1 MKKWRRV
8 WRCVL
13 SMRAILLSTGKVL
26 SLNDDGDNLD
36 CEVDSSISWEWNDS
50 LDKISD
56 FEEKLYWCPAGT
68 AILKVS
74 FQVHQALRTITATT
88 VNSVQD
94 LRHQIKVKERN
105 LKQKANREKGILIVA
120 QKYRSSR
127 TSIPVPAKQRRP
139 GTQTKTKTLIKKH
152 QANGSLEACKSRSN
166 RSC

>member
-26 SLNDDGDNLD
+26 SLNDDGGNLD

-105 LKQKANREKGILIVA
+105 LKQKANREKGI
-120 QKYRSSR
+120 SSHKN
-127 TSIPVPAKQRRP
+127 I
-139 GTQTKTKTLIKKH
+139 
-152 QANGSLEACKSRSN
+152 EAAERQSQYQRSN
-166 RSC
+166 VDQEFKQKQKH